1 MYTPNIYLFLPAL
14 LYIVTLQVLS
24 LVFLFKRKLV
34 NPRKKLLFIVLLAF
48 LLRFIPAVFFPF
60 GSRYDVSSLR
70 WTAGRVYEGSD
81 IYYSLRFRHHHPYLP
96 AIAPLLALFIK
107 ISDQWGIPFLVLL
120 KLPTILFDSLIAG
133 LIYIISKNFRAAYV
147 YSFSAVGIIIGA
159 YIGQFD
165 SIPLFFLLLA
175 LFLLNKNKNLLSS
188 FVLGIATAVKPWP
201 MLFLPFF
208 IFRQTNFSKKILLPA
223 VFILPIICFIS
234 FYKFLIPQA
243 RLLTMLLGIAIYDS
257 GVGWWGFSIFLFK
270 FFSFLGKEIFIVIL
284 QLWKILLVIFILLF
298 FKFIKKENVFKV
310 TKWVILLIYVFSVSI
325 GGNYFL
331 WILPFAFITRDTFT
345 KYYLLLVGGYFLLF
359 GVLGGMDLNY
369 SPPFTPQIFVR
380 PYAFLIWLFFLL
392 WAIKEV
398 RSYFRDY
405 IFRK

>member
-1 MYTPNIYLFLPAL
+1 MYTPNIYLFLVAL
-14 LYIVTLQVLS
+14 LHVVILQVLS
-24 LVFLFKRKLV
+24 VVFLFKRKLV
-34 NPRKKLLFIVLLAF
+34 NPKKKLLFIVLLAF

-107 ISDQWGIPFLVLL
+107 ISDQWGMPFLVLL

-208 IFRQTNFSKKILLPA
+208 ILRQTNFSKKILLPA

-243 RLLTMLLGIAIYDS
+243 NLITMLLGIAIYDS
-257 GVGWWGFSIFLFK
+257 GVGWWGFSIFVFKLFK
-270 FFSFLGKEIFIVIL
+270 LLGNAVFTALLQVWKAFVLLLIMRCYFLFR
-284 QLWKILLVIFILLF
+284 
-298 FKFIKKENVFKV
+298 KENIFKV
-310 TKWVILLIYVFSVSI
+310 AKWVILLIYVFSVSI

-331 WILPFAFITRDTFT
+331 WILPFALITRDTFT

-369 SPPFTPQIFVR
+369 SPPFTPQILVQ

-398 RSYFRDY
+398 RSYFRDD